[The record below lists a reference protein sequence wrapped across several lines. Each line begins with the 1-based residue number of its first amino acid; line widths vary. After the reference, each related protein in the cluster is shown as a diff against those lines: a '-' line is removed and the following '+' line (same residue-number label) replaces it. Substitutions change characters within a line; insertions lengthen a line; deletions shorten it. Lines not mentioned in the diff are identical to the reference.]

1 MIKMEEGRERG
12 EKGKGRNGERG
23 LGWSEREIE
32 VIKKNSRRR
41 QEERRGE
48 RGKLKVNKK
57 QTRERDRAHDYDKD

>member
-1 MIKMEEGRERG
+1 MEREGWDG
-12 EKGKGRNGERG
+12 VK
-23 LGWSEREIE
+23 REIE

-57 QTRERDRAHDYDKD
+57 TDEREIERTITIRTK